1 MTDKIN
7 LDGILGEKP
16 DEPESIVTSNGS
28 TESLP
33 MVPFVGE
40 KEQATDEVGVTA
52 TAGSSLEE
60 LYDRNQ
66 VLVYLMDVS
75 SSMCDRVVGDS
86 QVEHFIW
93 SEDAMEAIRSNA
105 EANLT
110 FAQNITDAG
119 VALEAVQATSAT
131 AMKWARIS
139 ALMEVDA
146 NGVLGFP
153 STEEDLTL
161 IKTEVLRLA
170 LHAMI
175 ALTPDYAKMRKDLP
189 SKIDLVKQLAE
200 EMIED
205 RFKKYPDADIRAFS
219 FQNWP
224 EQLLGHNKDELL
236 AAIRNLSAS
245 GGTNIMAGIAEV
257 LKSLKRAPS
266 KIHMH
271 HIVLVT
277 DAEDAGKIHGIGDE
291 VQTFLD
297 FGIVL
302 DFLHFTQPLREGI
315 YRGYGYGDASEVI
328 KKVCEET
335 GGEYVRVSTAGE
347 FRSRF
352 MIASQRKC
360 LPAPVDS

>member
-40 KEQATDEVGVTA
+40 KEQPTDEVGVAA

-60 LYDRNQ
+60 LYDKNQ
-66 VLVYLMDVS
+66 VLVYLVDVS

-86 QVEHFIW
+86 QVEHFVW
-93 SEDAMEAIRSNA
+93 SEDSMEAIRTNA
-105 EANLT
+105 EDNLT
-110 FAQNITDAG
+110 FAQNITAAG
-119 VALEAVQATSAT
+119 VALEAVQATSEM

-139 ALMEVDA
+139 ELMEVDKK
-146 NGVLGFP
+146 GVLGFP
-153 STEEDLTL
+153 STEEGLML

-170 LHAMI
+170 LHAAI
-175 ALTPDYAKMRKDLP
+175 ALTPNYVKMRKDLP
-189 SKIDLVKQLAE
+189 SKIDLVKQLAG

-205 RFKKYPDADIRAFS
+205 RFKKYPEADIRAFS
-219 FQNWP
+219 FREWP
-224 EQLLGHNKDELL
+224 GQLIGHNKDELL
-236 AAIRNLSAS
+236 AAIRNLVAA
-245 GGTNIMAGIAEV
+245 GGTNIMAGIAAV
-257 LKSLKRAPS
+257 LQSLKHSPS
-266 KIHMH
+266 KMNLH

-277 DAEDAGKIHGIGDE
+277 DAEDAGKVHNIGNE

-302 DFLHFTQPLREGI
+302 DFLHFTQPEGSR
-315 YRGYGYGDASEVI
+315 YWRGYDATEVL
-328 KKVCEET
+328 KKVCEAT

-352 MIASQRKC
+352 MIASQRLC